1 MKNFN
6 LSFCRA
12 TSVGSQIQILTAAL
26 LLTGATS
33 CNKQSEQSINNIA
46 AYRSDA
52 SEAQTIDYTTITS
65 NTTLNDRVDGVDYII
80 KNDLR
85 VTAGTITI
93 RPGVT
98 LMFENGAGLTIQDGG
113 SISAIGEG
121 GNEIY
126 FIGRNAKRGEWKGIT
141 ILTNSTRNIL
151 SHVYVAHGGHSANTD
166 GRANV
171 IVGNNAAIEISQ
183 SEFTASDASG
193 IVIAKNAVVRNFT
206 TNSIHT
212 NTTFPVTIDITMADK
227 LRDGNTFTNN
237 GRNFIAL
244 VSTEATVQEPVTL
257 RNLAIPYM
265 FTGNTV
271 TTNSITINA
280 GTHLYMAGGAQLT
293 ISGNGW
299 LSALGSA
306 TNPIL
311 LTGEY
316 NQSGEWNAINFVST
330 KSENNRL
337 EYCQITGGGGASH
350 SNRGSLNLMGGSA
363 GNTQVS
369 IRNCWV
375 KNSAATGIYIQKS
388 MVQYNADIETAN
400 QFAGNGAANVYF
412 DVN

>member
-12 TSVGSQIQILTAAL
+12 ALAGSQIKILTAAL
-26 LLTGATS
+26 LLTAATS
-33 CNKQSEQSINNIA
+33 CNKQSDQSINNIA

-52 SEAQTIDYTTITS
+52 GEAQTLDYTTISS

-85 VTAGTITI
+85 VTAGTLTI

-98 LMFENGAGLTIQDGG
+98 LMFESGAGLTIQDGG
-113 SISAIGEG
+113 SISAIGEA

-126 FIGRNAKRGEWKGIT
+126 FIGRNGKRGDWKGISV
-141 ILTNSTRNIL
+141 LTNSTRNIL
-151 SHVYVAHGGHSANTD
+151 SYIYVAHGGHTNNTNGLAD
-166 GRANV
+166 V
-171 IVGNNAAIEISQ
+171 VVGANAAIEISH
-183 SEFTASDASG
+183 SEFTASNASG
-193 IVIAKNAVVRNFT
+193 IVIGKNAEIRNFT
-206 TNSIHT
+206 ANNIHT
-212 NTTFPVTIDITMADK
+212 NTTFPLTIDITLAAK
-227 LRDGNTFTNN
+227 LRDENTFTNN

-244 VSTEATVQEPVTL
+244 VSSEATVQEPVTL
-257 RNLAIPYM
+257 RDLAIPFM
-265 FTGNTV
+265 LTGNTV
-271 TTNSITINA
+271 TTNSIIINA
-280 GTHLYMAGGAQLT
+280 GTHIKMASGAQLT

-306 TNPIL
+306 NNPIVL
-311 LTGEY
+311 AGEY
-316 NQSGEWNAINFVST
+316 NQNGEWNAINFVST

-350 SNRGSLNLMGGSA
+350 SNRGTLNLMGSSA